1 MPDLAPL
8 DQLDVFY
15 GELTVNRA
23 LVYARLPR
31 PEGEGWSLSGQIRG
45 PRCLHAQTL
54 PVSERYVD
62 QGSGLTLVSRA
73 LVPDPCFW
81 SPDLPAIYDVTVN
94 LVRGDEIIAT
104 MRRELGLRMLGV
116 RGRNLALAGKRWVLR
131 GVCTS
136 STTARLPR
144 DWHDALAALCSLAPW
159 ERVAAELPGE
169 GAMHRQEAEEPFLAE
184 AAQWGA
190 LTIVEIDEMGEAAAQ
205 RLRELALCPAVAIA
219 VIRDELPAEF
229 RKSAIAPNLLLAQR
243 IGPGDMPAIQEWA
256 ELAVLSA
263 ENRDHFASVSN
274 TLAVPILAERRL
286 TTPLS
291 IGAARAE
298 CDTLQRDLAPLG
310 QFAGYIV

>member
-1 MPDLAPL
+1 MPLL

-31 PEGEGWSLSGQIRG
+31 PEEEGWSLAGQVRG

-94 LVRGDEIIAT
+94 LARGDEIIAP

-144 DWHDALAALCSLAPW
+144 DWHDALAALSLNSSPTL
-159 ERVAAELPGE
+159 RVG
-169 GAMHRQEAEEPFLAE
+169 HEAEEPLLAE
-184 AAQWGA
+184 AAQGGP
-190 LTIVEIDEMGEAAAQ
+190 LTTVEIDETGEAAAQ
-205 RLRELALCPAVAIA
+205 RLRELALCPAVAI
-219 VIRDELPAEF
+219 
-229 RKSAIAPNLLLAQR
+229 
-243 IGPGDMPAIQEWA
+243 
-256 ELAVLSA
+256 
-263 ENRDHFASVSN
+263 
-274 TLAVPILAERRL
+274 
-286 TTPLS
+286 
-291 IGAARAE
+291 
-298 CDTLQRDLAPLG
+298 
-310 QFAGYIV
+310 